1 MSEQVQS
8 DSSPFI
14 RLMRLNRPIGIFL
27 VLWPT
32 LWSLWLAAEGAP
44 EIKNLV
50 IFVLGCV
57 LMRSAGCVIN
67 DIADRNLDGHVART
81 KDRPLVRGEVTTLE
95 ATGLFALLCFLAF
108 ILVLFTNGLTIK
120 LSFAGLALAA
130 CYPFMK
136 RYTHLPQIVL
146 GAAFAWAIPMA
157 FAAETGKLP
166 MEVWLIYIAV
176 LLWTVCYDTFYAMVD
191 RDDDVRAGIKSTA
204 VLFGDMDRLM
214 TATLQIL
221 TLITL
226 VFVGKRFELGW
237 FYYLSLVVAAGFFVY
252 QQYLIQDRVRE
263 RCFAAFL
270 NSNWVGMVIFIGIA
284 GHYAIS
290 ARLS

>member
-1 MSEQVQS
+1 
-8 DSSPFI
+8 
-14 RLMRLNRPIGIFL
+14 MRLNRPIGTFL

-44 EIKNLV
+44 AIKNLV

-67 DIADRNLDGHVART
+67 DIADRNFDGRVART
-81 KDRPLVRGEVTTLE
+81 KDRPLVHGEVATLE
-95 ATGLFALLCFLAF
+95 AVGLFALLCFAAF

-157 FAAETGKLP
+157 FAAETGTLP
-166 MEVWLIYIAV
+166 REAWLVFTAT

-191 RDDDVRAGIKSTA
+191 RDDDLKVGIKSTA

-214 TATLQIL
+214 TGALQVLTLL
-221 TLITL
+221 TLIL
-226 VFVGKRFELGW
+226 VGRRFDLGW
-237 FYYLSLVVAAGFFVY
+237 FFYLSLIVAAGLFVY
-252 QQYLIQDRVRE
+252 QQYLIRE
-263 RCFAAFL
+263 RQRPACFAAFL
-270 NSNWVGMVIFIGIA
+270 NNNWVGMVVFIGIA

-290 ARLS
+290 AQLS

>member
-221 TLITL
+221 TLVTL

-270 NSNWVGMVIFIGIA
+270 NNNWVGMVIFIGIA

>member
-1 MSEQVQS
+1 MSTRTRRK
-8 DSSPFI
+8 SSPFI
-14 RLMRLNRPIGIFL
+14 RLMRLNRPIGTFL

-44 EIKNLV
+44 AAKNLV

-67 DIADRNLDGHVART
+67 DIADRNFDGHVTRT

-95 ATGLFALLCFLAF
+95 AVGLFALLCFAAF
-108 ILVLFTNGLTIK
+108 VLVLFTNGLTIK

-157 FAAETGKLP
+157 FAAETGTLP
-166 MEVWLIYIAV
+166 RVAWLVFTAA

-191 RDDDVRAGIKSTA
+191 RDDDLKVGIKSTA

-214 TATLQIL
+214 TGTLQVLTLL
-221 TLITL
+221 TLIL
-226 VFVGKRFELGW
+226 VGRRFDLGW
-237 FYYLSLVVAAGFFVY
+237 FFYLSLAVAAGLFVY
-252 QQYLIQDRVRE
+252 QQYLIRE
-263 RCFAAFL
+263 RQRQACFAAFL
-270 NSNWVGMVIFIGIA
+270 NNNWVGMVVFIGIA

-290 ARLS
+290 AQLS